1 MAQAGGLPIP
11 THISRIS
18 SGRSSE
24 LGVIATP
31 PSQSVEPHV
40 CERPTC
46 SVNKVF
52 ETTELLEHILTF
64 IPTRQILL
72 LQRTCSKWNTLI
84 RESPTLRLHR
94 FVEPQWQLP
103 GSQFELL
110 PLALPGLTIRRGPP
124 VHLGQWIEICIK
136 PDAVATI
143 LKQRKQSR
151 QTARSPAFFYDFD
164 DLNVAPIRQPAS
176 LQPNPNDLMVSQ
188 PPLTNMQAFLV
199 PSEEPPATTT
209 GGSSEAAATSHGE
222 GEGER
227 SSNAQSSS
235 PNEVPSAHSKI
246 ACDAGVT
253 IGFMADVAESLLE
266 KTTDKHVVFKA
277 IISFCSPSD
286 AAPRK
291 RSSNRWVTKIE

>member
-11 THISRIS
+11 THVSQIS

-24 LGVIATP
+24 SEAVAPP
-31 PSQSVEPHV
+31 PSQPLEPHR
-40 CERPTC
+40 CERPAC

-72 LQRTCSKWNTLI
+72 LQRTSKKWNMLI
-84 RESPTLRLHR
+84 RESPALRLHC

-103 GSQFELL
+103 GSRFELL
-110 PLALPGLTIRRGPP
+110 PLALTGLNVRRGSP
-124 VHLGQWIEICIK
+124 VHLGQWIEIDIS

-143 LKQRKQSR
+143 SKQRKQSR
-151 QTARSPAFFYDFD
+151 QTARSPAFFYDFED
-164 DLNVAPIRQPAS
+164 RDAAPIRQTAS
-176 LQPNPNDLMVSQ
+176 LPPNPNDLMISR

-199 PSEEPPATTT
+199 PMDNPAATTT
-209 GGSSEAAATSHGE
+209 GGSLKTADTGHGE
-222 GEGER
+222 VEE
-227 SSNAQSSS
+227 SSNAQNSSS
-235 PNEVPSAHSKI
+235 SEVPSAHSKI

-253 IGFMADVAESLLE
+253 LGFMADVAENLLK

-277 IISFCSPSD
+277 IISFCSQSD
-286 AAPRK
+286 AAPGK
-291 RSSNRWVTKIE
+291 RSNNRWVTKIE

>member
-11 THISRIS
+11 TQVSRIS

-24 LGVIATP
+24 AVVVAP
-31 PSQSVEPHV
+31 PPPQPLEPHV

-52 ETTELLEHILTF
+52 ETTELLEHILKF
-64 IPTRQILL
+64 ISTRQILL
-72 LQRTCSKWNTLI
+72 FQRTCSKWNTLI

-110 PLALPGLTIRRGPP
+110 PLALPGLTIRPGPP
-124 VHLGQWIEICIK
+124 VHLGQWIEICISH
-136 PDAVATI
+136 DAVATI
-143 LKQRKQSR
+143 LKQRKQPR
-151 QTARSPAFFYDFD
+151 QATRSPAFFYDFD
-164 DLNVAPIRQPAS
+164 DLNVSQVRQTTS

-188 PPLTNMQAFLV
+188 PPLTNMQAFLIT
-199 PSEEPPATTT
+199 SEEPPATSL
-209 GGSSEAAATSHGE
+209 GGSSEVAAIDHGE
-222 GEGER
+222 GEG
-227 SSNAQSSS
+227 SSNSESSNES
-235 PNEVPSAHSKI
+235 EVPSAHSNI

-253 IGFMADVAESLLE
+253 LGFMADVAENLLK

>member
-11 THISRIS
+11 TQVSRIS
-18 SGRSSE
+18 SGRSVEPEVAS
-24 LGVIATP
+24 LP
-31 PSQSVEPHV
+31 PSQPLEPHA

-46 SVNKVF
+46 TVKEVF
-52 ETTELLEHILTF
+52 ETTELLEHVLTF

-72 LQRTCSKWNTLI
+72 LQRTCQKWNTLI

-110 PLALPGLTIRRGPP
+110 PLALPGLTVRGGSP
-124 VHLGQWIEICIK
+124 VHLGQWIEIHMS
-136 PDAVATI
+136 PDAVVAI
-143 LKQRKQSR
+143 SKERKQSR
-151 QTARSPAFFYDFD
+151 QTARSEAFFYDLE
-164 DLNVAPIRQPAS
+164 DLNAAPIRQTAS

-199 PSEEPPATTT
+199 PMDNPSATTDD
-209 GGSSEAAATSHGE
+209 GSSEAADTGHGD
-222 GEGER
+222 GAP
-227 SSNAQSSS
+227 NAQSSS
-235 PNEVPSAHSKI
+235 SSAIPSAHSKI

-253 IGFMADVAESLLE
+253 VGFMADVAENLLG
-266 KTTDKHVVFKA
+266 KTKDQHVVFKA
-277 IISFCSPSD
+277 IISFCSQSD

-291 RSSNRWVTKIE
+291 RSNNRWVTKIE